1 MEEKRN
7 IKEHKITLD
16 NRAEGCLTG
25 VTDVYAF
32 DEECISLMTENGK
45 LQIKGEQLHV
55 KILDLE
61 HGEVE
66 FCGKVHGVNY
76 LTKKPKKKGDSFLKQ
91 FFR

>member
-55 KILDLE
+55 KSWIWNMEKWNFAERFMGLII
-61 HGEVE
+61 
-66 FCGKVHGVNY
+66 
-76 LTKKPKKKGDSFLKQ
+76 
-91 FFR
+91 